1 MRLPRRFPLLGITAL
16 VATVACFLGAPDEP
30 TPLDVT
36 GTWRFTENLADS
48 LRGVSCTDTGQ
59 YVLMQVRD
67 QFEGAYTQTG
77 VCRTP
82 QGVFANR
89 QQGNVTGGHVVGVKI
104 QFHVPLNCD
113 YAGSLD
119 GAPPSGVA
127 GTGYCVVRDSTGRT
141 VYNYT
146 GPWKAIR

>member
-1 MRLPRRFPLLGITAL
+1 MRLTRRLPLLGVTAL
-16 VATVACFLGAPDEP
+16 CASVSCILGTPDEP
-30 TPLDVT
+30 APLDVT
-36 GTWRFTENLADS
+36 GTWRFTEDLADS
-48 LRGVSCTDTGQ
+48 LRGVSCSDTGQ

-67 QFEGAYTQTG
+67 QFEGTYTQTG

-82 QGVFANR
+82 QGLFGNR
-89 QQGNVTGGHVVGVKI
+89 QTGPVTAGRVVGMKV
-104 QFHVPLNCD
+104 QFHVSLNCD

-127 GTGYCVVRDSTGRT
+127 GTGYCIVRDSTGRT